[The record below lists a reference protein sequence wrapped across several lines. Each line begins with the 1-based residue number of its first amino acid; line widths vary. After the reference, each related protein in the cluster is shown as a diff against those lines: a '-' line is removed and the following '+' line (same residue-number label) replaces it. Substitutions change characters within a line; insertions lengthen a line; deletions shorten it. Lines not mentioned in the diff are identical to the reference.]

1 MPIIYLNVSLSQYY
15 QTGAAS
21 KQGDKSFRYF
31 GLFVHNM
38 YVHLLVSGAQTTSN
52 QGKKHTCCKP
62 CSIDGL
68 PSPPMSSHI
77 CEIDLEEKRKNGP

>member
-21 KQGDKSFRYF
+21 TQGDESFRYF

-52 QGKKHTCCKP
+52 QAGKTY
-62 CSIDGL
+62 L
-68 PSPPMSSHI
+68 
-77 CEIDLEEKRKNGP
+77 L